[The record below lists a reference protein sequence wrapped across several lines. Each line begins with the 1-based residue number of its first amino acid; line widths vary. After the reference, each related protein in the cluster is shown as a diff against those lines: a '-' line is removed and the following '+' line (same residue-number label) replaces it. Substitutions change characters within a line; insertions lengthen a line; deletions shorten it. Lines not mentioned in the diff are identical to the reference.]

1 LIRREYSSILG
12 VSVMRKRTGIIL
24 LLIINLLPLAAKAV
38 PDPVKEGV
46 ADFRFKELTALY
58 PLCGEWKFQGENNR
72 DTLISVPG
80 GWEDTT
86 GYNRGRGIYSLT
98 ILNDHRMRGE
108 AALLLPKLNQN
119 IRVYINGRLAFDSI
133 SAGSTIL
140 RFSRSI
146 IPLPTDRDVK
156 IIILVNNSYYTT
168 GGMHHAIL
176 YGPYSRILQ
185 YKYRNMIKEAAISGI
200 LFFMFLYN
208 LFLFLSH
215 YSERS
220 SFYLA
225 LLSLVFSLRGLL
237 SGEVIAEILFPR
249 IHIGHI
255 ARWDIALI
263 YLGILFILFFIR
275 NVFAFQ
281 KVHIRRILNLLAFAG
296 GLFALLAMVLPLPL
310 VSSSVYILY
319 VYGFAVFTYSLFLIA
334 RRIKKENSDALII
347 FIGGVLFMILVTA
360 DIYSIQKGVVILEL
374 TKTGVLA
381 FLLSDFIVV
390 TRKFGRA
397 YFQAEKLS
405 RELEM
410 EVARQTKELKQLSRT
425 DPLTGINNR
434 RRFME
439 LGQREII
446 LHQRKRRSLSLL
458 MMDLDHFKKV
468 NDRYGHSVGDKAL
481 VAMAGLCLEEIRQS
495 DILGRL
501 GGEEFALILPETD
514 LNRAREIAER
524 IRSRLE
530 ESTKERTD
538 GVPPMTVSIGV
549 ICYEPEE
556 SLDRGLERA
565 DEYLYKSKK
574 DGRNRIT
581 SP

>member
-1 LIRREYSSILG
+1 
-12 VSVMRKRTGIIL
+12 MRKKTGFIL
-24 LLIINLLPLAAKAV
+24 LLVIVAILPLAARAV
-38 PDPVKEGV
+38 PDLVKEGV
-46 ADFRFKELTALY
+46 ADFRFKELTTLY
-58 PLCGEWKFQGENNR
+58 PLCGEWKFQSEDNR
-72 DTLISVPG
+72 DMFLSVPG
-80 GWEDTT
+80 GWEEKA
-86 GYNRGRGIYSLT
+86 GYNIGRGIYYLT
-98 ILNDHRMRGE
+98 ILNDHRMGGE

-119 IRVYINGRLAFDSI
+119 IRVYVNGRLAFDSI
-133 SAGSTIL
+133 SVGSTIL
-140 RFSRSI
+140 RFNRSI

-156 IIILVNNSYYTT
+156 IIILVDNSYYSM

-176 YGPYSRILQ
+176 YGPYNRVLQ

-208 LFLFLSH
+208 LFLFLSR

-225 LLSLVFSLRGLL
+225 LLSLVFSFRGLL
-237 SGEVIAEILFPR
+237 SGEVIAEMMFPR

-281 KVHIRRILNLLAFAG
+281 KIRIRRIINLLALAG
-296 GLFALLAMVLPLPL
+296 GLFALLSLVLPLPL
-310 VSSSVYILY
+310 VSSSVYFLY
-319 VYGFAVFTYSLFLIA
+319 FYGFAVFSFSLYLIA
-334 RRIKKENSDALII
+334 RRIGKENSDALII
-347 FIGGVLFMILVTA
+347 FIGGILFMVLVSA
-360 DIYSIQKGVVILEL
+360 DIYSIQRGVIMREL
-374 TKTGVLA
+374 TQTGVLF

-390 TRKFGRA
+390 TRKFGRS
-397 YFQAEKLS
+397 YLQADKLS
-405 RELEM
+405 RELEV
-410 EVARQTKELKQLSRT
+410 EVALQTKELKQLSRT
-425 DPLTGINNR
+425 DSLTGINNR

-439 LGQREII
+439 LGQREILI
-446 LHQRKRRSLSLL
+446 HQRKERPLSLL

-468 NDRYGHSVGDKAL
+468 NDRFGHSVGDKAL
-481 VAMAGLCLEEIRQS
+481 VVMVGLCQEEIRQS

-514 LNRAREIAER
+514 LRRAREIAER

-530 ESTKERTD
+530 ESTKMRDD

-549 ICYEPEE
+549 IGFESEE
-556 SLDRGLERA
+556 TLDGGLERA
-565 DEYLYKSKK
+565 DEYLYKAKK
-574 DGRNRIT
+574 GGRNRV
-581 SP
+581 SGPESA